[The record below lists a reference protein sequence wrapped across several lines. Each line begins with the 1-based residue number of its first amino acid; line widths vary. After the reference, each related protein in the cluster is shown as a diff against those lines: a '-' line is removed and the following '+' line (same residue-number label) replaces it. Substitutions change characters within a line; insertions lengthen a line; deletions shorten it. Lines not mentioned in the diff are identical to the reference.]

1 MRHDGAVAW
10 VDVWVRRAVDVPGG
24 QDLLDDHEHARL
36 ASAVAPGQARAYA
49 AAHVLARRAVAQVAG
64 GSPAQLRFDRTCPAC
79 GEEHGRPTLPDLP
92 DVWVSLSRTEE
103 VVAVAVSGLPV
114 GVDVESGERARFTG
128 FAAVALHPGERAE
141 DPARSW
147 TRKEAALKALGTG
160 LRTDPTSLRTPP
172 DGIPTDLGDGAWVTV
187 RDVPVPWP
195 GHAVAVAVA
204 GRADPLEIRMR

>member
-24 QDLLDDHEHARL
+24 QDLLDEHERRSL
-36 ASAVAPGQARAYA
+36 ASAVASRQARAYA
-49 AAHVLARRAVAQVAG
+49 AAHALARRAVAQVAG
-64 GSPAQLRFDRTCPAC
+64 GSPAEVRFDRTCPEC
-79 GEEHGRPTLPDLP
+79 GGQHGRPTLPDVP

-103 VVAVAVSGLPV
+103 VVAVAVSALPV
-114 GVDVESGERARFTG
+114 GVDVESAERAR

-160 LRTDPTSLRTPP
+160 LRTDPASLRTPP
-172 DGIPTDLGDGAWVTV
+172 DGIPTDLAGDGTWVTV

-204 GRADPLEIRMR
+204 GRADPLEVRTR